1 MTFCRHTGARPLAR
15 LLAIVVMAA
24 AVWCDAQAETAL
36 ERGSYL
42 VNAVMAC
49 DGCHT
54 PRQAGG
60 FAMERRFSGG
70 AQTWDTPA
78 YTVKG
83 ANITPDRD
91 TGIGAWSDADLK
103 RALTEGIRP
112 SGIPLAPQMPF
123 VFYKI
128 LTPRDL
134 DAVVAYIQS
143 VPAVRSEVPPPSYKA
158 AMKFVLMPGGERPI
172 PEEEL
177 RDPVKRGFYLA
188 TIAHC
193 MECHAR
199 RPDGVQDYAPWFG
212 KGGFEFRD
220 TWGAAVARNI
230 TSHPAAGIGGWSDAE
245 LKRVLVEGLGRDG
258 RALKP
263 PMARH
268 IYFKHMTEGDVDA
281 IIAWLRT
288 LPPLE

>member
-1 MTFCRHTGARPLAR
+1 MTFCLRVTALWSLVGLLVVTGAVRADT
-15 LLAIVVMAA
+15 LL
-24 AVWCDAQAETAL
+24 D
-36 ERGSYL
+36 RGSYL

-54 PRQAGG
+54 PRQGG
-60 FAMERRFSGG
+60 AFAMERRFSGG
-70 AQTWDTPA
+70 SQTWDTPA

-83 ANITPDRD
+83 ANITSDPD
-91 TGIGAWSDADLK
+91 TGIGAWNDDDLK
-103 RALTEGIRP
+103 RALTQGVRP
-112 SGIPLAPQMPF
+112 SGVPLAPQMPF

-143 VPAVRSEVPPPSYKA
+143 IPAVRNEVQTPSYKA
-158 AMKFVLMPGGERPI
+158 AMKFELVPGGEKPMTD
-172 PEEEL
+172 EDL

-188 TIAHC
+188 TIGHC

-199 RPDGVQDYAPWFG
+199 RPDGVQDFAGWFG
-212 KGGFEFRD
+212 RGGFEFRD
-220 TWGAAVARNI
+220 TWGTAVARNI
-230 TSHPAAGIGGWSDAE
+230 TSHPTAGIGGWGDAE
-245 LKRVLVEGLGRDG
+245 IKRVLVEGIGRDG
-258 RALKP
+258 RTLKP

-268 IYFKHMTEGDVDA
+268 IYFKHMTQDDIGA

-288 LPPLE
+288 LPPLD